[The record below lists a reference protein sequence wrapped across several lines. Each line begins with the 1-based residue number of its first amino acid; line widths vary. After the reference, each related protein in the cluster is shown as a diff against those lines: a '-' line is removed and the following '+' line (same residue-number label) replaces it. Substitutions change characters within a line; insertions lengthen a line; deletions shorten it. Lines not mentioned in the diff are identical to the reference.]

1 MSDTRSETTECD
13 NDDLARQITN
23 ADSIRSQVQTF
34 SRIHEFLFVSVVC
47 MAQFMTQA
55 ALSACLAPLHIIG
68 DGLNVSNPGI
78 LSWLIAGYS
87 LTVGTFI
94 LFFGRCGDLFGYRS
108 MFIIGFFWFALWS
121 LVAGFSV
128 YSNYMLFIFA
138 RTLQGLGPAML
149 FPNALALLGSTYP
162 PGNKKR
168 MVFALFGGL
177 APSGA
182 VVGGIFAALLSE
194 RAWWPWTFWCMAIY
208 CLILAVVGIF
218 VIPATHNAP
227 TGLTFNDLLVEL
239 DVVGATLGVTGLVL
253 VNIAWNQATVVGW
266 SAVYVYVLLIVGA
279 LFLAGFIYYEM
290 RLAPKPLIPF
300 HALNLDVSFILG
312 CMACGWA
319 SFGIWV
325 FYLYQFF
332 ENIRGQ
338 TSLAAAAQI
347 VPASISGLVAA
358 GAAGVLMSKLRPG
371 WIMLFAMLGFTI
383 GNVLFAIAPVHQ
395 TYWALT
401 FISVVVM
408 PWGMDMSFPAAT
420 VVLSD
425 AVPRRHQGVAAS
437 LVTTVVN
444 YSISIGLG
452 FAGTVEA
459 HVNNGGKTVADLLKG
474 YRGSAYMAIGFGSLG
489 IALSL
494 VFLLKSKSAGSSNHI
509 EIEMKS
515 QDEFKE
521 ARGDTESTQST
532 LA

>member
-1 MSDTRSETTECD
+1 MSVSSNRDTDS
-13 NDDLARQITN
+13 DLARQLTR
-23 ADSIRSQVQTF
+23 AESIRSQVQSF
-34 SRIHEFLFVSVVC
+34 SRIHEFFFVSIVC

-55 ALSACLAPLHIIG
+55 ALAACLAPLQIIG
-68 DGLNVSNPGI
+68 DALNISNPGI

-121 LVAGFSV
+121 VVAGLSA

-168 MVFALFGGL
+168 MVFALFGGC

-182 VVGGIFAALLSE
+182 VVGGVFGALLAE
-194 RAWWPWTFWCMAIY
+194 KAWWPWTFWCMAIY
-208 CLILAVVGIF
+208 CFLLAVLGFF
-218 VIPATHNAP
+218 VIPFTHSAP
-227 TGLTFNDLLVEL
+227 KGLTLHDLIVEL
-239 DVVGATLGVTGLVL
+239 DVVGATLGVSGLVL
-253 VNIAWNQATVVGW
+253 VNIAWNQGPVVGW
-266 SAVYVYVLLIVGA
+266 QTVYVYVLLIIGA
-279 LFLAGFIYYEM
+279 LLLAGFIFYEM
-290 RLAPKPLIPF
+290 RLASKPLIPF
-300 HALNLDVSFILG
+300 HALNLNVSFILG
-312 CMACGWA
+312 CMACGWS

-338 TSLAAAAQI
+338 TALSSAAQI
-347 VPASISGLVAA
+347 VPAAVSGLTAA
-358 GAAGVLMSKLRPG
+358 VVTGWLMSRLRPG

-383 GNVLFAIAPVHQ
+383 GNVFLAVAPVHQ

-401 FISVVVM
+401 FVSTVVM

-425 AVPRRHQGVAAS
+425 AVGRRHQGVAAS
-437 LVTTVVN
+437 LVTTIVN

-452 FAGTVEA
+452 FAGTVES
-459 HVNNGGKTVADLLKG
+459 HVNNGGKTFADRLKG
-474 YRGSAYMAIGFGSLG
+474 YRGSSYMALG
-489 IALSL
+489 LAGLGVTLSL
-494 VFLLKSKSAGSSNHI
+494 IFLMKTRSGGKQEDDTEDLPEVKQDRGDTYSAGS
-509 EIEMKS
+509 
-515 QDEFKE
+515 
-521 ARGDTESTQST
+521 T

>member
-1 MSDTRSETTECD
+1 MADTDRDSDE
-13 NDDLARQITN
+13 LVRQITN
-23 ADSIRSQVQTF
+23 AESIRSQVQSF
-34 SRIHEFLFVSVVC
+34 SRIHEVIFVSVVC

-55 ALSACLAPLHIIG
+55 ALGACLAPLHIIG

-121 LVAGFSV
+121 LIAGLSV

-177 APSGA
+177 APAGA
-182 VVGGIFAALLSE
+182 VLGAVFAALLSE

-218 VIPATHNAP
+218 VIPFTHSAP
-227 TGLTFNDLLVEL
+227 KGLAFNDLLVEL
-239 DVVGATLGVTGLVL
+239 DVIGATLGVTGLVL
-253 VNIAWNQATVVGW
+253 VNIAWNQAPVVGW
-266 SAVYVYVLLIVGA
+266 SVVYVYVLLIVGV
-279 LFLAGFIYYEM
+279 LLLAGFIFYEM

-325 FYLYQFF
+325 FYLFQFF

-338 TSLAAAAQI
+338 TPLASAAQI
-347 VPASISGLVAA
+347 VPASLSGLA
-358 GAAGVLMSKLRPG
+358 AAGVTGWLMSKLRPG

-383 GNVLFAIAPVHQ
+383 GNVFFAIAPVQQ

-401 FISVVVM
+401 FVSVVVM

-452 FAGTVEA
+452 FAGTVEV
-459 HVNNGGKTVADLLKG
+459 HVNNGGKTLPDLLKG
-474 YRGSAYMAIGFGSLG
+474 YRGSAYMAIGLGSLG

-494 VFLLKSKSAGSSNHI
+494 VFLLKSAGHSHDHA
-509 EIEMKS
+509 IEMKP
-515 QDEFKE
+515 QGEVKE
-521 ARGDTESTQST
+521 ARDETDSTRST